1 MHRPACFHNEPIG
14 DGGETV
20 EALSVTGVELRRP
33 GAQERDQSIERVRS
47 ILASNDEVS
56 GVAEEDR
63 GSGVEAAVEPRP
75 RVVADR
81 HSVLAFVITA
91 VVAAVIASAVT
102 WFSRPTSEP
111 VAPPAL
117 SATSETPV
125 SDKGSPQS
133 EASPSATAATIVV
146 SVVGFVATPGLVTLP
161 EGARVADA
169 IAACGGAT
177 PDADLTTVNLARL
190 LTDGEQI
197 AVGVPGATGTGGET
211 SGTTGGSTEPAGSGA
226 KININTAS
234 AEEFDSLP
242 GIGPVIATRIIDF
255 RTKNGKF
262 KSVDDLSNVSGI
274 GPSIMGNIKDLVTV

>member
-1 MHRPACFHNEPIG
+1 M
-14 DGGETV
+14 
-20 EALSVTGVELRRP
+20 ELRRP

-47 ILASNDEVS
+47 ILANSDETNEEHYPE
-56 GVAEEDR
+56 AEAR
-63 GSGVEAAVEPRP
+63 VEPRP

-117 SATSETPV
+117 SMTSEASTSQKGPTQ
-125 SDKGSPQS
+125 SD
-133 EASPSATAATIVV
+133 ASPSATARIVV
-146 SVVGFVATPGLVTLP
+146 SVIGFVAAPGLVTLP
-161 EGARVADA
+161 EGSRVADA
-169 IAACGGAT
+169 IAACGGAS
-177 PDADLTTVNLARL
+177 PGADLTTVNLARV

-197 AVGVPGATGTGGET
+197 AVGVPGVADAGGDT
-211 SGTTGGSTEPAGSGA
+211 SGTSGPPAAAGNGA

-234 AEEFDSLP
+234 AEDFDSLP
-242 GIGPVIATRIIDF
+242 GIGPVIATRIVDF

-274 GPSIMGNIKDLVTV
+274 GPSIMGNIKDLVAV

>member
-1 MHRPACFHNEPIG
+1 M
-14 DGGETV
+14 
-20 EALSVTGVELRRP
+20 ELRRP

-47 ILASNDEVS
+47 ILANNDDTND
-56 GVAEEDR
+56 GTNEEHR
-63 GSGVEAAVEPRP
+63 SEVEAPVDPRP

-91 VVAAVIASAVT
+91 VVAAVVASAVT

-117 SATSETPV
+117 SMTSEASTSQKGPTP
-125 SDKGSPQS
+125 SD
-133 EASPSATAATIVV
+133 ASPSAMATIVV
-146 SVVGFVATPGLVTLP
+146 SVIGFVATPGLVTLP
-161 EGARVADA
+161 EGSRVADA
-169 IAACGGAT
+169 IAASGGAT
-177 PDADLTTVNLARL
+177 PETDLTTVNLARV

-197 AVGVPGATGTGGET
+197 AVGVPGVADVGGDT
-211 SGTTGGSTEPAGSGA
+211 SGTPGAPAGVGNGA
-226 KININTAS
+226 KINLNTAS
-234 AEEFDSLP
+234 AEDFDSLP

-274 GPSIMGNIKDLVTV
+274 GPSIMANIKDLVTV